1 MTNKMHGRRILF
13 SFFVSI
19 IHASAV
25 TVTQTTTITETVSL
39 TYRAGLILINSMT
52 ISGTDAY
59 AKEFVVDNVA
69 EVTFANAALNVFAI
83 PSTATCAYI
92 STVII
97 EVPEINTDY
106 LTESETWVDEKAAPM
121 TRRV

>member
-1 MTNKMHGRRILF
+1 MHGRLIFFILF
-13 SFFVSI
+13 ASI
-19 IHASAV
+19 IHGSTI
-25 TVTQTTTITETVSL
+25 TVTQTLTATETVNL

-97 EVPEINTDY
+97 DLPEINTDY

-121 TRRV
+121 TTMI